1 MTSEPLRLR
10 RWVLATY
17 VGLMG
22 VFVANRFVLRPWV
35 VERGGPEGA
44 LVVVFSVPN
53 FVEAVMGTLVLTALG
68 LLARARYPDRLGRV
82 SEETVQVGAT
92 ALAGIYV
99 LTQEFG
105 IHDLGGANV
114 VDPWDAVA
122 SVLGLVVAL
131 ICMRRWGV
139 LRGGGA
145 GGTEG

>member
-1 MTSEPLRLR
+1 
-10 RWVLATY
+10 VLATY

-82 SEETVQVGAT
+82 SEETVQVGAS
-92 ALAGIYV
+92 ALAGTYV
-99 LTQEFG
+99 VSQELG
-105 IHDLGGANV
+105 LHDLGGANV
-114 VDPWDAVA
+114 VDPWDVGA
-122 SVLGLVVAL
+122 SLLGLIVAL
-131 ICMRRWGV
+131 GCMRRWGV
-139 LRGGGA
+139 LRGGAA
-145 GGTEG
+145 GLRG